1 MGVCLTVCG
10 ADQLPGHQRRQ
21 GREGIQQPPV
31 QGHILRQ
38 GGKQFQKFLPCDLQR
53 RALFLP
59 GRQMIEQARQHLP
72 LLGHLEVHPPQA
84 VGDPALVI
92 HQDEIGVPGHGL
104 QDQTPLAL
112 LPQLVGGLDGQGHH
126 PLQGLLDNGQNAP
139 SCQMLAQQHTE
150 HRRLGGIVPQLL
162 RQVQPGLGGSGAQ
175 QQPPPAPQQQHHLV
189 PGGLLD
195 LFNAGVFR
203 LGGGL
208 PDHGAQANGVQR
220 HITPPPSS
228 GRTAR

>member
-1 MGVCLTVCG
+1 
-10 ADQLPGHQRRQ
+10 
-21 GREGIQQPPV
+21 
-31 QGHILRQ
+31 
-38 GGKQFQKFLPCDLQR
+38 
-53 RALFLP
+53 
-59 GRQMIEQARQHLP
+59 MIEQARQHLP

-84 VGDPALVI
+84 VGDPALVVY
-92 HQDEIGVPGHGL
+92 QDEIGVPGHGL

-126 PLQGLLDNGQNAP
+126 PLQGLLIGHVQFNSHQPFQTRLGDLCHP
-139 SCQMLAQQHTE
+139 CPHQMLAQQHTE
-150 HRRLGGIVPQLL
+150 HGRLGGIVPQLL

-195 LFNAGVFR
+195 FFNAGVFY

-208 PDHGAQANGVQR
+208 PDHGTQANGVQR